1 MKAAEKN
8 AGARVAR
15 PHQHLGGR
23 TVLGD
28 LAAIHEKDMVGD
40 VAREADLVGH
50 HDGAKAA
57 RGAES
62 GA

>member
-1 MKAAEKN
+1 
-8 AGARVAR
+8 
-15 PHQHLGGR
+15 
-23 TVLGD
+23 VLGD